1 MIELAS
7 PWWLLLALPVLL
19 LPLQRR
25 LTGRNALAVATVENA
40 RLGVRPALARVPSAL
55 TVLGLLLVVL
65 ALARPRVTHRSVSVE
80 SEGLDILLAIDTSGS
95 MKAEDLSM
103 GMTRVNRLQVAK
115 GVIADFVE
123 KRPYD
128 RIGVVV
134 FGEEAFTQVPLTLD
148 HQTLLDMLSQVEIG
162 VAGPQGTAIGTAIAV
177 SARRIKDIPS
187 KEKIVILLTD
197 GQSNAGRVSPMEAAQ
212 AAAALGIK
220 VYTIGVG
227 SNRQGL
233 LGLMSDGVDEEGLTA
248 IAQATSARFF
258 RATDV
263 RALQQ
268 VYDTIGELEPS
279 TAEVTQ
285 LVEHV
290 ELFRYF
296 LVPGLMAMAL
306 STLLSATVLRRGP

>member
-7 PWWLLLALPVLL
+7 PWWLLLALPVLA
-19 LPLQRR
+19 LPAQRWV
-25 LTGRNALAVATVENA
+25 TGRNALAVATVENA
-40 RLGVRPALARVPSAL
+40 RNGVRPLLARLPTAL
-55 TVLGLLLVVL
+55 TMLGLLLVVA
-65 ALARPRVTHRSVSVE
+65 ALARPRITHRSIRVE
-80 SEGLDILLAIDTSGS
+80 SEGLDIVLAIDTSGS
-95 MKAEDLSM
+95 MKAEDLSV

-148 HQTLLDMLSQVEIG
+148 HQTLLDMLDQVEIG

-187 KEKIVILLTD
+187 QEKIIILLTD

-220 VYTIGVG
+220 VYTIGIG
-227 SNRQGL
+227 GNRPGL
-233 LGLMSDGVDEEGLTA
+233 LGLISDGVDENGLKA
-248 IAQATSARFF
+248 IANATSGRFF
-258 RATDV
+258 RATDS
-263 RALQQ
+263 RTLQQ
-268 VYDTIGELEPS
+268 VYETIDQLQPS

-285 LVEHV
+285 LVQHE
-290 ELFRYF
+290 ELFRY
-296 LVPGLMAMAL
+296 LLWPGLLAMVSA
-306 STLLSATVLRRGP
+306 TLTAATVLRRGP